1 MFVFIKTIFIGFLS
15 FTGSSAI
22 LDNTANFKTY
32 ISLNKQQCIT
42 QPSLINLLPN

>member
-15 FTGSSAI
+15 FTRSSAI